1 MGFSNRKLKFQV
13 FNIKHFIY
21 RLLLLF
27 FKAMANSNNLPILY
41 DHYGKIKNFLYSVI
55 TLFFYSKYKNKIFS
69 LQIIRI
75 LYMYI
80 YK

>member
-1 MGFSNRKLKFQV
+1 
-13 FNIKHFIY
+13 
-21 RLLLLF
+21 
-27 FKAMANSNNLPILY
+27 MANSNNLPILY